1 MLGID
6 RDGARDNGGALSE
19 AAIIDLM
26 PSASP
31 GDVRAALA
39 RKDSARLYLILG
51 DDESEMLRLT
61 ADITALVEDELR
73 AFNVERIYAGE
84 KGITASAIVEAAR
97 MLPMMSERRV
107 VVVLRGEKLLKPKRR
122 GKGAEADNPA
132 DGADEPPSDLDALGD
147 YAQDPVP
154 STTLVIV
161 ASDIDKSRRASKA
174 ILKHAVVVECWGL
187 KTEKN
192 PRFLDLRQ
200 AARMAEQIVRRT
212 VAESGQQID
221 PAAARLVAE
230 RAGADIVRLRGD
242 VDRLMLYAVGK
253 SKITVADVQEV
264 VSAETAQDDWAV
276 TNAIQNRNPGEALRQ
291 LGLAMEAGAVP
302 YMVLGQLAWF
312 VRDKLG
318 NLDPR
323 RVPAAVDALFRT
335 DLDLKTSGG
344 DPRVLLERLVV
355 ELCGAN
361 R

>member
-1 MLGID
+1 
-6 RDGARDNGGALSE
+6 
-19 AAIIDLM
+19 M

-31 GDVRAALA
+31 ADVRAAIA
-39 RKDSARLYLILG
+39 SRNPAPIYLILG
-51 DDESEMLRLT
+51 DDESEMMRLT

-73 AFNVERIYAGE
+73 AFNVERLYAGE
-84 KGITASAIVEAAR
+84 KGNTASAIVEAAR
-97 MLPMMSERRV
+97 VLPMMSDRRV

-122 GKGAEADNPA
+122 GKAIENETDGDEAE
-132 DGADEPPSDLDALGD
+132 EPPSDLDALGE
-147 YAQDPVP
+147 YVQAPVP
-154 STTLVIV
+154 STTLVLV
-161 ASDIDKSRRASKA
+161 ASDIDKSRRAGKA
-174 ILKHAVVVECWGL
+174 IVKHAVLVECWGL

-200 AARMAEQIVRRT
+200 VARMAEQLVRKA

-221 PAAARLVAE
+221 SAAARLVAE

-242 VDRLMLYAVGK
+242 LERLMLYTVGK
-253 SKITVADVQEV
+253 PKITVADVQEV

-318 NLDPR
+318 NVDPR

-355 ELCGAN
+355 ELCGA